1 MASLYLT
8 YIEEKMRVKRY
19 AKRTIESYVYWIKAY
34 INFNDKK
41 HPNDCHNEEVEAF
54 LTYLANVRTVTPKTQ
69 AVALNVLVFLYR
81 DIIEKPLTLA
91 LNFNRTF
98 VQPILP
104 TMLTTTEIRSLL
116 QALAS
121 EKSLIVEL
129 LYGSGLRLM
138 EAVRLR
144 VQDIDFDYF

>member
-1 MASLYLT
+1 MASLCLT
-8 YIEEKMRVKRY
+8 YIEEKMRFKRY
-19 AKRTIESYVYWIKAY
+19 AKRTIELYVYWIKAY
-34 INFNDKK
+34 INFNNKK
-41 HPNDCHNEEVEAF
+41 HPNDCYNKEVEEF
-54 LTYLANVRTVTPKTQ
+54 LTYFANVRTVTPKTQ